1 MAEQVGPHFVQQ
13 ASNTAGPGFIGSS
26 IHDPN
31 ARSRNYRRKSKHKRL
46 RARKKEEKRANH
58 SSQQSLESGYE
69 TVGESQASSVTKQL
83 HKGPAVQP
91 DDAIPHNSP
100 LKKLLRDLQRCDVFI
115 TKSLSALNKVTEL
128 QIVCFIH

>member
-1 MAEQVGPHFVQQ
+1 MEQVGPQR
-13 ASNTAGPGFIGSS
+13 ATNAAGPEFIGPS

-31 ARSRNYRRKSKHKRL
+31 AISRNYRRKSKHKRL
-46 RARKKEEKRANH
+46 RARKKAEKRANH

-83 HKGPAVQP
+83 QQEPAAQP
-91 DDAIPHNSP
+91 LEVIPHNSP

-115 TKSLSALNKVTEL
+115 TRSLSALNKVKNSSQFTL
-128 QIVCFIH
+128 